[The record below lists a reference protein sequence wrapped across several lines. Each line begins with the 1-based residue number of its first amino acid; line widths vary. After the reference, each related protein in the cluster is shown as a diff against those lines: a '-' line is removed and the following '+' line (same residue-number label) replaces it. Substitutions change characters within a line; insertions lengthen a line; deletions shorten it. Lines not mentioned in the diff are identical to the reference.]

1 MTQTA
6 VNYAKALYGAGVL
19 LEEVEGAASCL
30 RKNPQLMEA
39 LLSPVIPQGKK
50 RRIIDRIF
58 SENVRSFLKV
68 LCAHHQMEEIY
79 DISKAYR
86 ACCMSHEKRAAADL
100 YYVTEPDPGQQQK
113 MKEFLCRETGA
124 REIEL
129 ALIYK
134 PELIGGFVLRTGD
147 QEYDWSLKGRLD
159 RLRQKLTWR

>member
-19 LEEVEGAASCL
+19 LEEVEGAATCL
-30 RKNPQLMEA
+30 RENPQLMDA

-50 RRIIDRIF
+50 RRIIDRVF

-68 LCAHHQMEEIY
+68 LCAHRHVEEIY
-79 DISKAYR
+79 DISKAFR
-86 ACCMSHEKRAAADL
+86 ACCLSHEQKAAAEL
-100 YYVTEPDPGQQQK
+100 YYVTEPDEAQQQK
-113 MKEFLCRETGA
+113 IKEFLCRKTGA
-124 REIEL
+124 AEVEL
-129 ALIYK
+129 TLVCK